1 MNYFY
6 IIIGILA
13 YAFIGAL
20 FSRLI
25 SNIDSE
31 LDKEDYCLYTV
42 MWPVGIFLTVLLV
55 IINVGNKLTDFLTKK
70 EK

>member
-6 IIIGILA
+6 IILGILA

-31 LDKEDYCLYTV
+31 LDKKDYCLYAV
-42 MWPVGIFLTVLLV
+42 VWPVGIFLTVLLV
-55 IINVGNKLTDFLTKK
+55 IINVGNKLTDF
-70 EK
+70 